1 MITVLQAA
9 LTLTCRMADT
19 AHDLAACQALRHA
32 CFIGGVG
39 LDADRF
45 DAVSEHVMVEKGG
58 ALVCTL
64 RLRVLPDGADLTDS
78 YTGSFYHFGPM
89 RGPTLE
95 VGRFCVAENAFSP
108 DVLRMAWVAITA
120 WVDARDIQ
128 HLFGCA
134 SFTDTDPA
142 PYADAFGLLQ
152 SAHLGNMNVV
162 PQSIDNK
169 SLHAVCDIN
178 FDRRR
183 AMDQLPP
190 LLRSYLGMGGYV
202 SDHLIIDRS
211 LGTLHV
217 FTGLR
222 IADIPAARA
231 RSLRRLA
238 GQTMGLHI
246 PAPRNS

>member
-1 MITVLQAA
+1 MDI
-9 LTLTCRMADT
+9 
-19 AHDLAACQALRHA
+19 AACQTLRHL

-45 DAVSEHVMVEKGG
+45 DPASEHVMIEQDGV
-58 ALVCTL
+58 LVCTL
-64 RLRVLPDGADLTDS
+64 RMRVLPDGADLTDS

-95 VGRFCVAENAFSP
+95 VGRFCVAENAFSA

-120 WVDARDIQ
+120 WVDAHDIQ

-134 SFTDTDPA
+134 SFTGTDPA

-152 SAHLGNMNVV
+152 SAHIGNMNVA

-169 SLHAVCDIN
+169 SLKSVRGTS

-202 SDHLIIDRS
+202 SDHLIIDRT

-222 IADIPAARA
+222 IVDIPAARA

-238 GQTMGLHI
+238 QQTMGLHI
-246 PAPRNS
+246 AAARNT

>member
-1 MITVLQAA
+1 
-9 LTLTCRMADT
+9 MADT
-19 AHDLAACQALRHA
+19 ADDIAACQALRHA

-39 LDADRF
+39 LDADQF
-45 DAVSEHVMVEKGG
+45 DAMSEHVMIEQGG

-95 VGRFCVAENAFSP
+95 VGRFCVAENAFSA

-120 WVDARDIQ
+120 WVEAHDIQ

-134 SFTDTDPA
+134 SFTGTDPA

-152 SAHLGNMNVV
+152 SAHVGDMSIA
-162 PQSIDNK
+162 PQSIDIK
-169 SLHAVCDIN
+169 LLHDVGGAN

-183 AMDQLPP
+183 AMVQLPP

-202 SDHLIIDRS
+202 SDHFIIDRT

-222 IADIPAARA
+222 IADIPTARA

-238 GQTMGLHI
+238 QQTMGLHI
-246 PAPRNS
+246 GPAHNT